1 MRVVTLVGKSY
12 STICLGDLCSL
23 LGQSETQVTQCK
35 QGKGEGRG
43 GEGEGRGGR
52 GEGRERGGEG
62 RRGEERG
69 GRGRGEGRGGEERRG
84 EGEGYEVHCMYMYL
98 CMYSVVMCNR

>member
-1 MRVVTLVGKSY
+1 MRVVNLVGKSY

-52 GEGRERGGEG
+52 GEGR
-62 RRGEERG
+62 
-69 GRGRGEGRGGEERRG
+69 GGEERRG
-84 EGEGYEVHCMYMYL
+84 EGEGEGRGGEGRRGEGRER
-98 CMYSVVMCNR
+98 VMKYTVCTCTCACTV